1 MTVSWSAKNIQKKAE
16 KLNEIFANLWGSL
29 WKKINREKQGIFL
42 QRKKKELPAIKQ
54 KDMDDVKMNSVIT
67 KKKKEKKIR
76 EENNRNKE
84 LHQWIHIL
92 TYHKLF

>member
-54 KDMDDVKMNSVIT
+54 KDMDDVKMNSVI
-67 KKKKEKKIR
+67 KKKKRKK
-76 EENNRNKE
+76 
-84 LHQWIHIL
+84 
-92 TYHKLF
+92 KLGRKIIETKNFINEFTF

>member
-1 MTVSWSAKNIQKKAE
+1 MRSLQIYEEACGKKSTEKNKG
-16 KLNEIFANLWGSL
+16 F
-29 WKKINREKQGIFL
+29 FL

-84 LHQWIHIL
+84 LHQ
-92 TYHKLF
+92 